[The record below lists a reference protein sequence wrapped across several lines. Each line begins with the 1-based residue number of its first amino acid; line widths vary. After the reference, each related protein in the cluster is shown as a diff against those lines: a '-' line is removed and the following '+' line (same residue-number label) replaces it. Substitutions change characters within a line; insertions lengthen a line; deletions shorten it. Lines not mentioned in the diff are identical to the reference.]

1 MAALIYLSH
10 FRCTFDRNLYELYK
24 LFVRFLCCCVWATNI
39 WKRRATRPKRCARR
53 KSHRANWRRN
63 NEAAATNRTAQE
75 SKTEWKQKLF
85 YFSNLFL
92 AVAPRRAAASRE
104 RHTHTERER
113 ESESMWARTVA
124 REHSC
129 SDSGSGNKATTKRL
143 LAHTHCRTTHAH
155 IPWSSLCYTGCTWV
169 GKLGAPARGNGTA
182 GVCRA
187 QREKRVYDE
196 CCGRS
201 EMLPQQGSFNFSITI
216 VLRATWKCCQAVQ
229 CKQCVIK
236 MLKNGK
242 ISAFQLQIAGKR
254 IMTLRCGFL

>member
-1 MAALIYLSH
+1 M
-10 FRCTFDRNLYELYK
+10 
-24 LFVRFLCCCVWATNI
+24 RFLCCCVWPTNI
-39 WKRRATRPKRCARR
+39 WKQRATRPKRCARR

-63 NEAAATNRTAQE
+63 NEAAAANRTAQE

-92 AVAPRRAAASRE
+92 AVAPRRAAALRE
-104 RHTHTERER
+104 RDTRKRR
-113 ESESMWARTVA
+113 ESMRASAVA

-129 SDSGSGNKATTKRL
+129 SGNKATTKRL
-143 LAHTHCRTTHAH
+143 LAHTHWDSTHAH

-187 QREKRVYDE
+187 QREKRVYDK

-201 EMLPQQGSFNFSITI
+201 EMLQQQGSFNFSVTNM
-216 VLRATWKCCQAVQ
+216 LRSTWKCWQAVQ

-236 MLKNGK
+236 MLTNRK
-242 ISAFQLQIAGKR
+242 ISEFQLQIAEKR
-254 IMTLRCGFL
+254 KITLRCCLLYLIHTFFF